1 MALAKRHSCVA
12 TESALCRG
20 PGEHGVQNGVVG
32 GGGGGSVGPLGPVVP
47 SPPLRVAPLLS
58 GSEDSL
64 LQGDLS
70 ARRKCLSCLEDFKV
84 YRLSAM

>member
-1 MALAKRHSCVA
+1 MV
-12 TESALCRG
+12 TESTLCQG

-64 LQGDLS
+64 LRMGSRKGERVCQLDFVLKTFLS
-70 ARRKCLSCLEDFKV
+70 LI
-84 YRLSAM
+84 